1 MEKMTNEQME
11 KGVYDAPMTEII
23 TVTTSGI
30 LASSPTD
37 TDPEEQI

>member
-11 KGVYDAPMTEII
+11 KGFYDAPMTQTI
-23 TVTTSGI
+23 TVTISKI
-30 LASSPTD
+30 IASSPTD